1 MGFFVNILGRDKT
14 CPSHPWLYN
23 FHYFP
28 YTCIGFYLNL
38 ENLNTRYIKIVAVN
52 YGNLPTWHP
61 AENKY
66 PSMLFADEII
76 LK

>member
-1 MGFFVNILGRDKT
+1 MIGTINYGNIKKD
-14 CPSHPWLYN
+14 
-23 FHYFP
+23 F
-28 YTCIGFYLNL
+28 YTEL

-61 AENKY
+61 AGNKY